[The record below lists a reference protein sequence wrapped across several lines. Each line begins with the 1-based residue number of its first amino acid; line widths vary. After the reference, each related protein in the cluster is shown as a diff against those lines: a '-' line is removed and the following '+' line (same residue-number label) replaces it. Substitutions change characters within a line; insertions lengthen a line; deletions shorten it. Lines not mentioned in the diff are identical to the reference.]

1 MTSEANT
8 RITTLSNDNQVKLL
22 DAERTFHEKLEQ
34 LRRENKAREDQS
46 AADTEALRQQRD
58 SRIRQLEREKEEQR
72 G

>member
-8 RITTLSNDNQVKLL
+8 RITTLTNDNQVKLL

-46 AADTEALRQQRD
+46 DADTEALRQQRD